1 MCTIV
6 VNASTWPLNES
17 ADSLSALVLIK
28 SLIVSRKHGG
38 RVDCQTVYVLSA
50 LLMIKSLTV
59 STTVQVLCIQA
70 MSESYA

>member
-38 RVDCQTVYVLSA
+38 RVDCQTVYVPVSYTH
-50 LLMIKSLTV
+50 LTLPTIYSV
-59 STTVQVLCIQA
+59 
-70 MSESYA
+70 